1 MNWLSNDLKSFKRS
15 WVHHTGMQLATFS
28 VLTATF
34 AVVALVLSLGLNV
47 NRILASWG
55 ETVQITAYLDETVQA
70 NQVAGI
76 KEQLEKL
83 PSVDSVTHIPREVA
97 TQNFKSQMASY
108 APDLLTDSDFENPF
122 PASFRINLRGGVH
135 TEKDFAA
142 LEKIAGAVGKVQ
154 GIEDVSYGQ
163 SWVKSYA
170 SFVNAIAASGGVMV
184 LILLAG
190 GLFVV
195 SNSIRASISA
205 RREEI
210 EILELIGATASMIRR
225 PYIVEGAA
233 MGFVASIVAL
243 AVCFGIQMWQLSL
256 VSKNLELARLAD
268 QVTYLG
274 PSLILAFI
282 SVGTFLGAFG
292 AWATVRRINDGWS
305 ALQRQAGA

>member
-1 MNWLSNDLKSFKRS
+1 MSWLSNDLKSFKRS
-15 WVHHTGMQLATFS
+15 WLHHTGMQLATLS

-55 ETVQITAYLDETVQA
+55 ETVQITAYLDE
-70 NQVAGI
+70 NVAADKVSSI
-76 KEQLEKL
+76 QSQLEKL
-83 PSVDSVTHIPREVA
+83 PSVETVVHIPREVA

-122 PASFRINLRGGVH
+122 PASFRINLKGGVH
-135 TEKDFAA
+135 TEQDFAA
-142 LEKIAGAVGKVQ
+142 LEKIAAAVGKVE

-163 SWVKSYA
+163 TWVKSYA

-195 SNSIRASISA
+195 SNSIRASITA

-210 EILELIGATASMIRR
+210 EILELIGATSSMIRR

-233 MGFVASIVAL
+233 MGFVAAL
-243 AVCFGIQMWQLSL
+243 IALGLCFGIQAWQLSL
-256 VSKNLELARLAD
+256 VSKNLELARLAH

-274 PSLILAFI
+274 PALTLAF
-282 SVGTFLGAFG
+282 VACGTFLGAFG

-305 ALQRQAGA
+305 ALQRQST